1 MANGRARITIIGTGL
16 IGTSIGLALKAAKV
30 GYEIVGHDREH
41 SEATLAKKK
50 GAIDK
55 SEWNLPNAVEGAS
68 LVILAVPVGALET
81 LFQNIAP
88 YLASGAVVTDT
99 ATGSSRVEAAGVT
112 ARPVYSNAV

>member
-16 IGTSIGLALKAAKV
+16 IGSSIGLALKAAKV

-55 SEWNLPNAVEGAS
+55 AEWNLPNTVEGSS
-68 LVILAVPVGALET
+68 LIILAVPVGAIEKLLQDIT
-81 LFQNIAP
+81 P
-88 YLASGAVVTDT
+88 YLAQGAVVTDT
-99 ATGSSRVEAAGVT
+99 ASTKRQVLDW
-112 ARPVYSNAV
+112 AR